1 MNVDVEI
8 YCKKFRDFFEKNPDA
23 KEKLFSTVPGVSF
36 DTFMNKICEKAENN
50 FNKKNDPTVS
60 RKEVLDILDEL
71 YINYMKEINPEL
83 SFEFGLINKIDL
95 KGNKFF
101 EEISGFM
108 VGLN

>member
-1 MNVDVEI
+1 M
-8 YCKKFRDFFEKNPDA
+8 KKYSDSQNSWSR
-23 KEKLFSTVPGVSF
+23 F
-36 DTFMNKICEKAENN
+36 DNFGNN
-50 FNKKNDPTVS
+50 FNKNNDPTVS

-108 VGLN
+108 IGLN